1 MTKVF
6 ESMGTVVS
14 LEPPRR
20 FVDVQ
25 SIFRAFDERFSLFR
39 SESEISRLAGGS
51 LALLNA
57 SEELRSAY
65 ARALEWRS
73 LTAGAFTPHR
83 PDGVIDL
90 SGIVKALAMEA
101 AGDRLTDTGGWILN
115 AGGDVLVGG
124 RWVANGKA
132 VVGIV
137 DPHDRSQLLTSVKL
151 DGCRRAVATSG
162 TAERGEH
169 IWGSGGFA
177 QVTVVAN
184 DIVTADVLATAIV
197 AGGAEALNAFTTT
210 WDIDVLAVDSAGQ
223 LRATPG
229 FTAGIHAVSTNQA
242 GLEDVVAG

>member
-83 PDGVIDL
+83 PARTAVERDP
-90 SGIVKALAMEA
+90 
-101 AGDRLTDTGGWILN
+101 
-115 AGGDVLVGG
+115 
-124 RWVANGKA
+124 VA
-132 VVGIV
+132 
-137 DPHDRSQLLTSVKL
+137 
-151 DGCRRAVATSG
+151 
-162 TAERGEH
+162 
-169 IWGSGGFA
+169 
-177 QVTVVAN
+177 
-184 DIVTADVLATAIV
+184 
-197 AGGAEALNAFTTT
+197 
-210 WDIDVLAVDSAGQ
+210 
-223 LRATPG
+223 PG
-229 FTAGIHAVSTNQA
+229 FRYLRRYRG
-242 GLEDVVAG
+242 